1 MFDMRRFMI
10 ALLAAS
16 GLAFPA
22 SAQPA
27 PAPPQPT
34 ATQAAPTCTG
44 RRVDA
49 DPALWVVRDADTTIY
64 LFGTFHLLDPCRDW
78 FNDDIRAAFDRS
90 QELVIEA
97 DIPENPAELQPIILR
112 YAVDQDGNSL
122 EGLSE
127 AQRRRLGEL
136 LGPMGIPNEALDRLD
151 PWMIN
156 VTLAQIGAQELG
168 LTAESGA
175 EAVLKRAARSRN
187 MPIGTLETAE
197 FQIRMLDGQDREEQ
211 LESLRETL
219 DDLGRMRAV
228 LEPMLRHW
236 SSGNAERFAD
246 VLNEN
251 IADDPQS
258 YRVLLIDRNAT
269 WARWIQDRLT
279 RPGTVFMAV
288 GAGHLGGVGSVQD
301 QLRWLGIPSQRV
313 RGGRI

>member
-1 MFDMRRFMI
+1 MRKFMI

-16 GLAFPA
+16 GLALPA

-27 PAPPQPT
+27 PAPPQPA
-34 ATQAAPTCTG
+34 ATQAAPACTG

-49 DPALWVVRDADTTIY
+49 DPAMWVVRDEDTTIY
-64 LFGTFHLLDPCRDW
+64 LFGTIHLLDPCRDW

-97 DIPENPAELQPIILR
+97 DIPENPAELQPLILR

-122 EGLSE
+122 AGLSE

-136 LGPMGIPNEALDRLD
+136 LAPMGLPNEALDRLD
-151 PWMIN
+151 PWFIN
-156 VTLAQIGAQELG
+156 VTLAQVAAQELG
-168 LTAESGA
+168 LTAESGV
-175 EAVLKRAARSRN
+175 ETILKRAARSRN
-187 MPIGTLETAE
+187 MPIGTVETAE
-197 FQIRMLDGQDREEQ
+197 QQIRMLDSQDPQEQ
-211 LESLRETL
+211 LDGLRETL
-219 DDLGRMRAV
+219 DDIGQMRRV

-246 VLNEN
+246 ILNEN
-251 IADDPQS
+251 MADNPQS
-258 YRVLLIDRNAT
+258 YRVLLVDRNAA
-269 WARWIQDRLT
+269 WARWIQDRMT

-288 GAGHLGGVGSVQD
+288 GGGHLGGVGSVQD
-301 QLRWLGIPSQRV
+301 QLRWLGISSSRV